1 MLKNKIIIVTI
12 NSVSRIFFIKVF
24 FREKK
29 LLRLLPVKPDF
40 MACDVI
46 NSICEGFSG

>member
-1 MLKNKIIIVTI
+1 MLKNKILIVTI
-12 NSVSRIFFIKVF
+12 NSVSRILFIKVF

-29 LLRLLPVKPDF
+29 AYRFLPVKPDF